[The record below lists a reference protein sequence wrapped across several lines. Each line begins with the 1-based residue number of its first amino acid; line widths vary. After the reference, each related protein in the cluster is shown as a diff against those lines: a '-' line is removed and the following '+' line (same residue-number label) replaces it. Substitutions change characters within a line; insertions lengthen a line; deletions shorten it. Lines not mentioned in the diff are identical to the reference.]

1 MGPGAAILLCALCLL
16 CGLRSTASAAL
27 PPPARTLY
35 TDALAREQLV
45 RAAMTAENA
54 TAAVLDDVRAVVA
67 AYEAVMKTYPKSGYS
82 DNALWQ
88 AGILALDAFIK
99 FNQPADRETG
109 VRILQGLTRRY
120 PGSKLAPRNK

>member
-1 MGPGAAILLCALCLL
+1 MRPGAAILLCALCLL
-16 CGLRSTASAAL
+16 CGLCAAASAAV

-35 TDALAREQLV
+35 TDALAREQSV

-67 AYEAVMKTYPKSGYS
+67 AYEAVMQTYPKSGYS

-88 AGILALDAFIK
+88 AGVLALDAFTQ
-99 FNQPADRETG
+99 FGQPADR
-109 VRILQGLTRRY
+109 R
-120 PGSKLAPRNK
+120 PASGSCKA